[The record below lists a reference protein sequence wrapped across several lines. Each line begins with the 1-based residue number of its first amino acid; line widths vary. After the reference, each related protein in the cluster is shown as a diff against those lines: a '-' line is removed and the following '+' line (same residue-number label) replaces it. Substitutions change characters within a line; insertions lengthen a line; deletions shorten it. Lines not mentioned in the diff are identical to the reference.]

1 MFNNNRYLSASRL
14 TANVY
19 YRVIMTEA
27 VITPEQLETKLTEAL
42 APDFVQ
48 AIDCSDGC
56 GQKFEITVV
65 SRYN

>member
-1 MFNNNRYLSASRL
+1 MSES
-14 TANVY
+14 V
-19 YRVIMTEA
+19 V
-27 VITPEQLETKLTEAL
+27 TPEQLEVKLTEAL

-48 AIDCSDGC
+48 AVDCSDGC